1 MSVLYNML
9 YLSDIY
15 NLLFNNAV
23 RQKTHMNCLRA
34 FIVSI
39 CACMAFGC
47 KEEGR
52 FEKGRSA
59 ELVELIIGVPDEEPT
74 HSHRGYP
81 KPDFRIEPEPEK
93 APRVMVPNG
102 TKNIALGKS
111 VSASNAPPII
121 GDLSYITDGIK
132 RSDDGDFVELMEG
145 LQWVQIDLEQPVELH
160 AIWICRK
167 SPLVSPENDVAH
179 DVTVQ
184 LSSKPDFSGRVVT
197 VFNNDFDDSSQ
208 LGRGS
213 DLPYYLTRYGKLIS
227 FDAFEA
233 RYVRVY
239 SNGSVLAPMNRYLEI
254 EVYGREPGSN
264 Q

>member
-1 MSVLYNML
+1 MVL
-9 YLSDIY
+9 
-15 NLLFNNAV
+15 
-23 RQKTHMNCLRA
+23 
-34 FIVSI
+34 
-39 CACMAFGC
+39 GC

-52 FEKGRSA
+52 VEKGRSA
-59 ELVELIIGVPDEEPT
+59 ELVELIIGVPEEGPF
-74 HSHRGYP
+74 HWHRAYP

-111 VSASNAPPII
+111 VSASNTSPII

-132 RSDDGDFVELMEG
+132 RSGEGDFVELMSG

-167 SPLVSPENDVAH
+167 WLLGFPENDVAH

-197 VFNNDFDDSSQ
+197 VFNNDFDNSSQ
-208 LGRGS
+208 LGKGADR
-213 DLPYYLTRYGKLIS
+213 PFYLTRYGKLIS
-227 FDAFEA
+227 FDAHEA

-239 SNGSVLAPMNRYLEI
+239 SNGSILNPMNRYLEI
-254 EVYGREPGSN
+254 EVYGVEPESN